1 MVRIGGLLFGI
12 LPAAGGVKQ
21 ALAAAGICLPRVAR
35 GRVGVLLWCG
45 GGGWCVNEVCGWV
58 GDVCLHV

>member
-21 ALAAAGICLPRVAR
+21 ALAAAGSCLPRVAR
-35 GRVGVLLWCG
+35 RGARREVGVLLCVWG
-45 GGGWCVNEVCGWV
+45 G
-58 GDVCLHV
+58 